1 MARVTVDVNDKSI
14 DKAVREELKRLQ
26 RRVSTLELSVARWK
40 GKVKDQQKQVETA
53 KRIVSLASH
62 IADKFGRSEWDE

>member
-26 RRVSTLELSVARWK
+26 RRVSTLELSVARWR

-62 IADKFGRSEWDE
+62 IADEFGGSEWDE